1 MLRPDAVSNWQ
12 RDVLAQGRL
21 SVPVRLM
28 SSQPKQIGKGKE
40 NERYNYNTSMSF
52 SDEIDPD
59 VSLLSFWLTL
69 RSLIQP
75 SMSIIVESLL
85 QT

>member
-1 MLRPDAVSNWQ
+1 MLRPGAVSNWQ

-28 SSQPKQIGKGKE
+28 SSPPKQIGKGKE

-59 VSLLSFWLTL
+59 VSLRSFWLTL